1 MKLFVMFLEIK
12 KVDFYKLFEVFKK
25 FDERVIEVN
34 NNSFF
39 IYDWYMYNID
49 KIIYVYINFYIYII
63 LIIIVD

>member
-49 KIIYVYINFYIYII
+49 EIIYVYINFYIYII

>member
-39 IYDWYMYNID
+39 IYDWYMYNIY
-49 KIIYVYINFYIYII
+49 KIIYVYINYILYYFNYYS
-63 LIIIVD
+63 

>member
-49 KIIYVYINFYIYII
+49 KIIYVYINDI
-63 LIIIVD
+63 LYYFNDYS

>member
-49 KIIYVYINFYIYII
+49 KIIYVYINYI
-63 LIIIVD
+63 L

>member
-49 KIIYVYINFYIYII
+49 KIIYVYINYILYYFN
-63 LIIIVD
+63 DYS

>member
-49 KIIYVYINFYIYII
+49 KIIYVYINYILYYFNYYS
-63 LIIIVD
+63 

>member
-1 MKLFVMFLEIK
+1 MFLEIK

-39 IYDWYMYNID
+39 IYDWYMYNIN
-49 KIIYVYINFYIYII
+49 KIIYEYINDI
-63 LIIIVD
+63 LYYFNDYS

>member
-39 IYDWYMYNID
+39 IYDWYMYNIY
-49 KIIYVYINFYIYII
+49 KIIYVYIKYILYYFNYYS
-63 LIIIVD
+63 

>member
-1 MKLFVMFLEIK
+1 MKFFVMFLEIK

-49 KIIYVYINFYIYII
+49 KILYVYINYILYYFNYYS
-63 LIIIVD
+63 

>member
-39 IYDWYMYNID
+39 IYDWYMYNIN
-49 KIIYVYINFYIYII
+49 KIIYVYINDI
-63 LIIIVD
+63 LYYFNDYS

>member
-39 IYDWYMYNID
+39 IYDWYMYNIY
-49 KIIYVYINFYIYII
+49 KIIYVYINYILYYFN
-63 LIIIVD
+63 DYS

>member
-1 MKLFVMFLEIK
+1 MFLEIK

-39 IYDWYMYNID
+39 IYDWYMYNIY
-49 KIIYVYINFYIYII
+49 KIIYVYINYILYYFNYYS
-63 LIIIVD
+63 

>member
-49 KIIYVYINFYIYII
+49 KIIYVYMNYILYYFNYYS
-63 LIIIVD
+63 

>member
-1 MKLFVMFLEIK
+1 MKSFVMFLEIK

-49 KIIYVYINFYIYII
+49 KIIYVYINYILYYFN
-63 LIIIVD
+63 DYS

>member
-39 IYDWYMYNID
+39 IYEWYMYNID

-63 LIIIVD
+63 LMIIVD

>member
-63 LIIIVD
+63 LMIIVD

>member
-39 IYDWYMYNID
+39 IYDWYMYNIN
-49 KIIYVYINFYIYII
+49 KIIYEYINDI
-63 LIIIVD
+63 LYYFNDYS

>member
-1 MKLFVMFLEIK
+1 MFLEIK

-39 IYDWYMYNID
+39 IYDWYMYNIY
-49 KIIYVYINFYIYII
+49 KIIYV
-63 LIIIVD
+63 

>member
-25 FDERVIEVN
+25 FDERVIEVK

-49 KIIYVYINFYIYII
+49 KIIYVYLYYFNDYS
-63 LIIIVD
+63 

>member
-39 IYDWYMYNID
+39 IYEWYMYNID
-49 KIIYVYINFYIYII
+49 KIIYVYINYILYYFN
-63 LIIIVD
+63 DYS

>member
-12 KVDFYKLFEVFKK
+12 KVDFYKLFEVFKM

-63 LIIIVD
+63 LMIIVD

>member
-49 KIIYVYINFYIYII
+49 KIIYVYLNYI
-63 LIIIVD
+63 L

>member
-49 KIIYVYINFYIYII
+49 KIIYIYLNYI
-63 LIIIVD
+63 L

>member
-25 FDERVIEVN
+25 FDEKVIEVN

-63 LIIIVD
+63 LMIIVD

>member
-39 IYDWYMYNID
+39 IYNWYMYNID
-49 KIIYVYINFYIYII
+49 KIIYVYINYILYYFN
-63 LIIIVD
+63 DYS

>member
-49 KIIYVYINFYIYII
+49 KIKYVYLNYILYYFNYYS
-63 LIIIVD
+63 

>member
-49 KIIYVYINFYIYII
+49 KIIYVYINYII

>member
-12 KVDFYKLFEVFKK
+12 KADFYKLFEVFKK

-39 IYDWYMYNID
+39 IYDWYMYNIY
-49 KIIYVYINFYIYII
+49 KIIYVYINYILYYFNYYS
-63 LIIIVD
+63 